1 MAARGR
7 QIRHR
12 RRSFGRGSRRPCA
25 PLHHHGWTL
34 VRLASP
40 SKRRK
45 VLFIHRQLW
54 IWIHLAALDEGLDGI
69 RISSSRDRAGLD
81 WVLGVLFSFLRIL
94 LLFDKGFLAMG
105 NLAYGMIVVYIVS
118 LSTSLAS
125 VYIMHR
131 RPRITRVLA
140 EYTGGEMSLS

>member
-12 RRSFGRGSRRPCA
+12 RCSFGRGSRRPRA
-25 PLHHHGWTL
+25 PLHHHSWTL

-45 VLFIHRQLW
+45 QLFIHRQLW

-69 RISSSRDRAGLD
+69 RIASSRDRAGLD
-81 WVLGVLFSFLRIL
+81 WVFGVLFSFLRIL
-94 LLFDKGFLAMG
+94 MLFDKGFLAMG
-105 NLAYGMIVVYIVS
+105 NVLFVS
-118 LSTSLAS
+118 GVPLTIGLKSTFQFFTKPKNRK
-125 VYIMHR
+125 VIYM
-131 RPRITRVLA
+131 
-140 EYTGGEMSLS
+140 